1 MKLIATGNQ
10 PVGPF
15 YHIILDRLLIP
26 DVVGPGTEPEAIT
39 IRGRILNADH
49 APVPDGM
56 IETWQANAH
65 GKYAHPVDTQDKPL
79 QEGFVGFGRVVTDG
93 NGAFSLTTVKPGRV
107 PGPGGVMQAPH
118 INVSVFMPGL
128 LQRVVTRIYFPE
140 EPANAEDPVLRLVE
154 DSRRATLVAKDVSG
168 GGALLEWNVI
178 LGGEGETVFFDL

>member
-15 YHIILDRLLIP
+15 YHIILDRMQIP
-26 DVVGPGTEPEAIT
+26 DVGGPGAGPEGIT

-56 IETWQANAH
+56 IETWQANVH
-65 GKYAHPVDTQDKPL
+65 GKYAHPADTQDKPL

-118 INVSVFMPGL
+118 INVFVFMPGL
-128 LQRVVTRIYFPE
+128 LQRAVTRIYFPE
-140 EPANAEDPVLRLVE
+140 EPTNAEDPVLRLVQ